1 MYKNYCKIRDRMGYR
16 DADVAK
22 ATGIT
27 KSTFSDWK
35 SGRSIPKQDKLKK
48 IADFLHVSVGYLIGL
63 SFDELKKEYL
73 EEMDDKVRD
82 MIDTMHIIEE
92 QRAAAAA
99 AHSILDYNG
108 EKFHL
113 NLIYQILVK
122 EDDANQSFKNMIDT
136 LYYNYINNC
145 IKKISDTTFQK
156 LYYEKLE
163 EELDK
168 DQSHR
173 VEVLPCHSAKNV

>member
-1 MYKNYCKIRDRMGYR
+1 MYENYCKIRDRMGYR

-35 SGRSIPKQDKLKK
+35 SGRSTPKQDKLKK

-63 SFDELKKEYL
+63 GFDELKKECL
-73 EEMDDKVRD
+73 EKMDNNVMD

-99 AHSILDYNG
+99 AHSLLNYSG
-108 EKFHL
+108 ERFHL
-113 NLIYQILVK
+113 NIIYKILVK
-122 EDDANQSFKNMIDT
+122 EDDKNQNFKAMVDT
-136 LYYNYINNC
+136 LYYNYINNWL
-145 IKKISDTTFQK
+145 KNFSDTTFQE
-156 LYYEKLE
+156 LYYEKLQ

-168 DQSHR
+168 S
-173 VEVLPCHSAKNV
+173 